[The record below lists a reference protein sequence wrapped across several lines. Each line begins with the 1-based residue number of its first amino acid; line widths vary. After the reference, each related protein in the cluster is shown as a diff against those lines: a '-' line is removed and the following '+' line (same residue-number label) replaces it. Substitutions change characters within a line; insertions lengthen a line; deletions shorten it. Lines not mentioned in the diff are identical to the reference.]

1 MELLNNYSTREYKF
15 TLWFFR
21 ILLVMAAVMVLL
33 LFVLRINETVTINNG
48 EIVSTNPQSDYK
60 APYEGQIVKV
70 VAKEGQSVLAGD
82 TLMLMKSL
90 DYEQQLANIKTEI
103 EYLQKK
109 IQSLN
114 ILDDALNKKKAT
126 ISHASDITANKYQ
139 LDINRLVSDMK
150 VMDDQYNIQQEK
162 SQSTTE
168 KMTGDSI
175 LYQKDMLSKYEYNA
189 SKDAHLT
196 VKDNLNQMAGQ
207 RARQLSEKNLA
218 YNNFTKEQNSLE
230 QSQVQLQENVQA
242 LVQAKIDFENQL
254 LQAKEALKKIQTELG
269 KEAIVATNAG
279 IVNFIFNTKQS
290 SNLLSKGDLLLSIA
304 PTSLSYYARLNIPE
318 KDMPYLRV
326 GLLARLKLDA
336 YKTFQNGVIAGK
348 VTYIAERKENSGFYA
363 LVELK
368 DIAQMNIKSGYSVY
382 GEIVVD
388 RLPLYKYFIKKIFK
402 KFDHV

>member
-230 QSQVQLQENVQA
+230 QSQVQLQENGQA

-368 DIAQMNIKSGYSVY
+368 DITQMNIKSGYSVY

>member
-368 DIAQMNIKSGYSVY
+368 DITQMNIKSGYSVY

>member
-21 ILLVMAAVMVLL
+21 ILLVMAAVMILL

-126 ISHASDITANKYQ
+126 ITHASDITANKYQ

-175 LYQKDMLSKYEYNA
+175 LYQKEMLSKYEYNA

-269 KEAIVATNAG
+269 KEAILATNAG

-368 DIAQMNIKSGYSVY
+368 DITQMNIKSGYSVY

>member
-230 QSQVQLQENVQA
+230 QSQVQLQENGQA